1 MIINNERPIIIKK
14 FYHSKFIMEI
24 FITGMIKNFLKNI
37 TIHLDKYLNK
47 LILKTNIK
55 QKCNKTLFKI
65 LWMVVVYSVW
75 QKAILRNINLKRK
88 IMSRLKLHIFLKLLQ
103 KEKIISSQQNL
114 LKQIL
119 MSLIITKII
128 IKTISV
134 K

>member
-37 TIHLDKYLNK
+37 TIHLDKFLNK

-65 LWMVVVYSVW
+65 LWMVAVYSVW
-75 QKAILRNINLKRK
+75 QKAILRNTNLKRK

>member
-75 QKAILRNINLKRK
+75 QKAILRNINLKKK

>member
-103 KEKIISSQQNL
+103 KEKIISSQHNL

>member
-47 LILKTNIK
+47 LILKTNVK

>member
-114 LKQIL
+114 LRQIL

>member
-37 TIHLDKYLNK
+37 KIHLDKYLNK

>member
-14 FYHSKFIMEI
+14 FYHSKFIMEV

>member
-14 FYHSKFIMEI
+14 FYHSKFVMEI